1 MKQGFTLIELLVVV
15 LIIGILSAVALP
27 QYTAAV
33 EKARA
38 TEVVT
43 LMSQAEKAADMYVL
57 EKGYPTSGNVEL
69 VGKRNNVASGK
80 LNIDIEAALNCAPGD
95 DWCESKDFSYD
106 VWCWTSGCSW
116 RAYRNTDSYEMS
128 ASRERGG
135 KWERECNYNDKD
147 GKPVCMGLKNQGWN
161 VDGYDGAQGGGGEW
175 GGGGREDAPGEF

>member
-69 VGKRNNVASGK
+69 VGKLNNVASGK
-80 LNIDIEAALNCAPGD
+80 LNIDIEAALNCAPGED
-95 DWCESKDFSYD
+95 LCESKDFSYD
-106 VWCWTSGCSW
+106 VWCYSTGCSW

-128 ASRERGG
+128 AERSRGG
-135 KWERECNYNDKD
+135 KWERECEFYDKE
-147 GKPVCMGLKNQGWN
+147 GKAVCMGLKGQGWATT
-161 VDGYDGAQGGGGEW
+161 DSM
-175 GGGGREDAPGEF
+175 

>member
-43 LMSQAEKAADMYVL
+43 LMAQAEKAADMYVL

-69 VGKRNNVASGK
+69 VGKVSGSASGK
-80 LNIDIEAALNCAPGD
+80 LNIDIEAALKCAQGKD
-95 DWCESKDFSYD
+95 RCVSKDFSYD
-106 VWCWTSGCSW
+106 VYCDSECCHWT
-116 RAYRNTDSYEMS
+116 AYRYTDTANSTGNLYDLNGERCRGNKWQHYCYEY
-128 ASRERGG
+128 E
-135 KWERECNYNDKD
+135 KE
-147 GKPVCMGLKNQGWN
+147 GKPVCSGLKGQGWAVN
-161 VDGYDGAQGGGGEW
+161 
-175 GGGGREDAPGEF
+175 

>member
-43 LMSQAEKAADMYVL
+43 LMSQAERATDVYVL

-69 VGKRNNVASGK
+69 VGKVSGSASGK
-80 LNIDIEAALNCAPGD
+80 LNIDIEAALKCAAGAD
-95 DWCESKDFSYD
+95 RCESKDFSYD
-106 VWCWTSGCSW
+106 VWCYAGWCNWS
-116 RAYRNTDSYEMS
+116 AYRNTGSYELS
-128 ASRERGG
+128 GQRARGQ
-135 KWERECNYNDKD
+135 KWERECEFYDKE
-147 GKPVCMGLKNQGWN
+147 GKAVCMGLKGQGWD
-161 VDGYDGAQGGGGEW
+161 VTDSAGGGNRGDVEP
-175 GGGGREDAPGEF
+175 DND